1 MDFKDLI
8 KEENGFTYVESDTEG
23 QVLLLLHGLFG
34 ALSNFQG
41 IINNFKS
48 DYNVVVPILPI
59 FEIPFKELNLL
70 SLVKAVEEFVSFKGF
85 DKVHI
90 LGNSL
95 GGHLCILYAL
105 QNKEKVCSI
114 TLTGSSGLFESS
126 LGSTFPPR
134 GNYEFVKKKSESTF
148 YDPKIATKELVD
160 EVYGI
165 VNDRNKTLNIIATA
179 RSAIKNNLED
189 KLHEITCPTLL
200 IWGKEDTITPPFVGD
215 KFNELIKGS
224 ELHFVEKCGH
234 APMMEHPDEFNRIL
248 GNFLSNIPSKKNSPT

>member
-8 KEENGFTYVESDTEG
+8 KEENGFTYVESDTDGE
-23 QVLLLLHGLFG
+23 VLLLLHGLFG

-41 IINNFKS
+41 IINKFKNE
-48 DYNVVVPILPI
+48 YNVVVPILPI

-70 SLVKAVEEFVSFKGF
+70 SLVKAVEDFVEFKGYN
-85 DKVHI
+85 KVHI

-105 QNKEKVCSI
+105 QNNEKVSSI

-148 YDPKIATKELVD
+148 YDPSIATKELVD
-160 EVYGI
+160 EVYSI

-189 KLHEITCPTLL
+189 KLNEITCPTLL
-200 IWGKEDTITPPFVGD
+200 IWGKEDTITPPFVGE

-248 GNFLSNIPSKKNSPT
+248 DNFLSGQKK